1 MLVLVSWTIKLLLIP
16 AYYSTDFIVHQNW
29 LRITSQLP
37 LSQWYYDV
45 PIISFRL
52 FLNGLWIILHSLHTL
67 NGF

>member
-1 MLVLVSWTIKLLLIP
+1 MYEWIGRIGMLVVVSWSIKLLLIP

-45 PIISFRL
+45 AIISSRPFP
-52 FLNGLWIILHSLHTL
+52 NGH
-67 NGF
+67 